1 MKRDRLVGRSR
12 VRWPR
17 GAAMSFG
24 APAPQ
29 YLVKGRHI
37 LVKISQI
44 APRQRWLA
52 ARLDLLANKSAGRQL
67 AAPDDHA
74 HH

>member
-1 MKRDRLVGRSR
+1 
-12 VRWPR
+12 
-17 GAAMSFG
+17 MSFG

-37 LVKISQI
+37 LVKISHI